1 MKLSGGNI
9 NLENVNKVMRTSA
22 SDIRKTDGREFVVDS
37 LMYMLKWGNM
47 VKSDDLK
54 ITRAALF
61 WIF

>member
-1 MKLSGGNI
+1 MKLSGRNI
-9 NLENVNKVMRTSA
+9 NLENVNKVLRTGA
-22 SDIRKTDGREFVVDS
+22 SDIRKTDRREFVVDS

>member
-1 MKLSGGNI
+1 MRYVG
-9 NLENVNKVMRTSA
+9 KVLRVGA
-22 SDIRKTDGREFVVDS
+22 GDRRKADGREFVVDS

-61 WIF
+61 RIF